1 MMRSVRVYRA
11 FRSGACFGPRSER
24 GDRRQIDVRR
34 NLEEI
39 RTAGRRAASAHTV
52 PPAGAR
58 YSFRGNV
65 GTSGTT
71 TNTVTEHAVS
81 EIRRRFRLRCPL
93 LRRRGPRRRAS
104 RRLRRHGDL
113 RLGPRRAPRRLARCA
128 RRVRTRP
135 KPTHLG
141 SARCPA
147 AAENQA
153 EWPHPERPCG

>member
-39 RTAGRRAASAHTV
+39 RTAGRRAAPAHTV

-81 EIRRRFRLRCPL
+81 EIRRRLQYRITTSLMTHYQPSTEHRQSELDAPL
-93 LRRRGPRRRAS
+93 IVTVNRHPR
-104 RRLRRHGDL
+104 
-113 RLGPRRAPRRLARCA
+113 
-128 RRVRTRP
+128 
-135 KPTHLG
+135 
-141 SARCPA
+141 
-147 AAENQA
+147 
-153 EWPHPERPCG
+153 

>member
-39 RTAGRRAASAHTV
+39 RTAGRRAAPAHTV

-58 YSFRGNV
+58 YNV
-65 GTSGTT
+65 GKSGTT

-81 EIRRRFRLRCPL
+81 EIRRRLQYIEL
-93 LRRRGPRRRAS
+93 
-104 RRLRRHGDL
+104 
-113 RLGPRRAPRRLARCA
+113 
-128 RRVRTRP
+128 
-135 KPTHLG
+135 
-141 SARCPA
+141 
-147 AAENQA
+147 
-153 EWPHPERPCG
+153 PHHS

>member
-71 TNTVTEHAVS
+71 TNTVTRS
-81 EIRRRFRLRCPL
+81 MLF
-93 LRRRGPRRRAS
+93 PRYD
-104 RRLRRHGDL
+104 GDYNIEL
-113 RLGPRRAPRRLARCA
+113 
-128 RRVRTRP
+128 
-135 KPTHLG
+135 
-141 SARCPA
+141 
-147 AAENQA
+147 
-153 EWPHPERPCG
+153 PHHS